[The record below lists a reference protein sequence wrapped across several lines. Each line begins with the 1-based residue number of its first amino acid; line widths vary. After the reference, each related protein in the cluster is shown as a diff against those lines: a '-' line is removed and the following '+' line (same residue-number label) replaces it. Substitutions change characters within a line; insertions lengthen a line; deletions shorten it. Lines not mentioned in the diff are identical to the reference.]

1 MNTNQMTRLYEKAR
15 EYAGLSG
22 EEVVFDL
29 YCGIGTI
36 GLSMADQA
44 AMIVGIEEVPGAVLD
59 ANRNAVIN
67 GIVNARYYTG
77 RAEEILPR
85 LLDSEDK
92 LYADYLYKDDLRERS
107 KVVILDPPR
116 GGCAPSL
123 LETVSAI
130 QPDRI
135 VYISCDAG
143 TLARDIKIL
152 QQNGYVF
159 EEATP
164 VEMFAWTMHVESVVL
179 LTKVQK

>member
-1 MNTNQMTRLYEKAR
+1 
-15 EYAGLSG
+15 
-22 EEVVFDL
+22 
-29 YCGIGTI
+29 
-36 GLSMADQA
+36 MADQA

-67 GIVNARYYTG
+67 RIVNARYYTG
-77 RAEEILPR
+77 RAEEILPK

-92 LYADYLYKDDLRERS
+92 LYADYLYKDNLRERS

-143 TLARDIKIL
+143 TLARDIKSCSKTAMYL
-152 QQNGYVF
+152 KK
-159 EEATP
+159 P
-164 VEMFAWTMHVESVVL
+164 PPSKMFALDDACGDMRPPAKTSVSEV
-179 LTKVQK
+179 